1 MFLLPLAPNSKQPLK
16 GMDWH
21 RRITDDP
28 AEHSA
33 WIARGW
39 NVGFAVE
46 ENGTVVVDFDEKEA
60 ARDFYRNHKG
70 LLSVIVETRRGVH
83 FMFSGSTSTRKF
95 EHGDLKGNGYTV
107 FPPSTVDGWTYRFV
121 QQGELQPFPEH
132 LFSEERRTITRKKVR
147 NLMEYL
153 SRIESISGQ
162 NGSAGLVRAAAVCRD
177 KGLSE
182 AEAMVYMINWN
193 NSTAVR
199 PPWSLNELARAVHRV
214 FEKGKVQC

>member
-21 RRITDDP
+21 HRISDDP

-39 NVGFAVE
+39 NVGYAVE
-46 ENGTVVVDFDEKEA
+46 ENGAVVVDFDAKEP
-60 ARDFYRNHKG
+60 AREFYRQHKG

-83 FMFSGSTSTRKF
+83 FYFSGSTGTRKF
-95 EHGDLKGNGYTV
+95 EFGDIKGNGYV
-107 FPPSTVDGWTYRFV
+107 VAPPSTVDGWQYRFV
-121 QQGELQPFPEH
+121 AQGDLQPFPEH
-132 LFSEERRTITRKKVR
+132 LFIEERRTITRKKVC
-147 NLMEYL
+147 NLTEYL
-153 SRIESISGQ
+153 SRIESVAGQ

-193 NSTAVR
+193 NSAVVR

-214 FEKGKVQC
+214 FSKGVTC